1 MNKSPYDTD
10 VTVWSPQ
17 GRLFQVEYAMEAVKQ
32 GSCVVGLRSK
42 KFAVIAAYRSRQS
55 DFASYQ
61 QKIFPIDDHVGCAIS
76 GLTADGRVLHSFMRT
91 ECLNHRFVYEAPL
104 NVGRLVNMISQ
115 STLFVHL
122 ITHAILESQR
132 VTQRYS
138 RRPYGVGLLVA
149 GVDSTGPHLYETCPS
164 GNVYEYFAYALGD
177 RSQSAKTYLEKHFE
191 SFDNEER
198 DNLILH
204 AVRALS
210 KSISLKTVAEASS
223 NSPLTVDNCSVA
235 IVGLD
240 EEFHELSS
248 EEKDGFLGVINS
260 ELVAAGVTAPVA
272 AMDTS
277 A

>member
-32 GSCVVGLRSK
+32 GSCVVGLRSDK
-42 KFAVIAAYRSRQS
+42 YAVIAAMRSRQS

-115 STLFVHL
+115 SMSLFL
-122 ITHAILESQR
+122 AYDILSLESQK

-164 GNVYEYFAYALGD
+164 GNVFEYFSYALGD

-191 SFDNEER
+191 SFSNLSR
-198 DNLILH
+198 DELILH

-210 KSISLKTVAEASS
+210 KSISVKTMSEASS
-223 NSPLTVDNCSVA
+223 SNPLTADNCSVT

-240 EEFHELSS
+240 EDFHEISATEKERVLSS
-248 EEKDGFLGVINS
+248 VNA
-260 ELVAAGVTAPVA
+260 ELVAAGVTQPS
-272 AMDTS
+272 AMDVT

>member
-42 KFAVIAAYRSRQS
+42 RYAVIAAYRSRQS
-55 DFASYQ
+55 EFASYQ
-61 QKIFPIDDHVGCAIS
+61 QKIFPVDDHVGCAIS

-91 ECLNHRFVYEAPL
+91 ECLNHRFVYETPL

-115 STLFVHL
+115 SMSFYFTPIYSFP
-122 ITHAILESQR
+122 ESQR

-164 GNVYEYFAYALGD
+164 GNIYEYFAYALGD

-191 SFDNEER
+191 TFENEER

-210 KSISLKTVAEASS
+210 KSISIKTIAEASS
-223 NSPLTVDNCSVA
+223 STPLTVDNCSVA

-240 EEFHELSS
+240 EDFHELSS
-248 EEKDGFLGVINS
+248 ADKEGFLAVVNS
-260 ELVAAGVTAPVA
+260 ELVAAGVTAPAA

-277 A
+277 S